1 MRNSTKNNLNTRTKN
16 RACRRRNGCNGTYPN
31 FVYIHTVLTV
41 QYSTVQYTVPMYWSS
56 NQTITVAS
64 VSTVTGSA
72 FVRRFRKF
80 LGQCDKDE
88 HLSRDTEHDSETKKS
103 NNKKRIRGTTDIRSF
118 RDEEHDC

>member
-1 MRNSTKNNLNTRTKN
+1 MYPKATVKRIYLKGTLAKAYIYIYSRIKNKKE
-16 RACRRRNGCNGTYPN
+16 P
-31 FVYIHTVLTV
+31 V
-41 QYSTVQYTVPMYWSS
+41 QYSTVQYTVPVYWSS

-88 HLSRDTEHDSETKKS
+88 HLSRH
-103 NNKKRIRGTTDIRSF
+103 GT
-118 RDEEHDC
+118 